1 MTGQKFYAV
10 NKIES
15 VTLMR
20 MMNAV
25 YGKKVILLIDEY
37 DVPLAKASE
46 KDNAKIGYYSQ
57 MLDVI
62 RGA

>member
-20 MMNAV
+20 MMNAA